1 MQTRLVDSHCHLDRL
16 DLGQCGG
23 DINAILEQANQAG
36 VGQVLCI
43 AIEPANIDTV
53 LEIASRHPHVFATVG
68 VHPLHAAET
77 PIGRELL
84 VEKSRRPGV
93 IGIGETGLDYYYDQ
107 DSKQAQQESFAMH
120 LQVAAERGLPVVVH
134 TRDAR
139 QDTIDLIRSHGSME
153 HGGVL
158 HCFTEDLE
166 MARQALD
173 LNYYISVSGIL
184 TFRNAGALRDVIRQ
198 VPLDRLLVET
208 DAPYLTPV
216 PHRGKANRPAFVR
229 HVAEAL
235 AALKGESLA
244 HVAEVTSANFQR
256 LFPLSVADG

>member
-1 MQTRLVDSHCHLDRL
+1 MQTKLVDSHCHLDRL
-16 DLGQCGG
+16 DLAQCGG
-23 DINAILEQANQAG
+23 DIDAVLQQARLAG

-43 AIEPANIDTV
+43 AIEPANIDVV
-53 LEIASRHPHVFATVG
+53 LDIANRHDHVYATVG
-68 VHPLHAAET
+68 VHPLHVADT
-77 PIGRELL
+77 PISRSALIERA
-84 VEKSRRPGV
+84 RRPGV

-107 DSKQAQQESFAMH
+107 DSKLAQQESFAMH
-120 LQVAAERGLPVVVH
+120 LQVAAEEELPVVVH

-139 QDTIDLIRSHGSME
+139 EDTINLIRAHGSRE
-153 HGGVL
+153 HAGVL
-158 HCFTEDLE
+158 HCFTEDLA

-173 LNYYISVSGIL
+173 LGYYISVSGIL
-184 TFRNAGALRDVIRQ
+184 TFRNAEALRDVVRQ

-235 AALKGESLA
+235 ATLKGEPLER
-244 HVAEVTSANFQR
+244 VAEVTSANFQR
-256 LFPLSVADG
+256 LFPRCVPGG